1 MSSMVHPVLPSA
13 AAATRHAVNI
23 TTRGG
28 FQCRSRIQCGAHTLF
43 DFEHPIAKAFA
54 TTGHGAACVSSSAKN
69 AANAAAG
76 FLYTQQLSL
85 SDSVT
90 FSRSPSHSLSVC
102 VCVLL
107 FPHLAPHCCSNCV
120 AVICSAQWS
129 ISLDFAASLLASLV
143 ANKRQQPWQRQH

>member
-1 MSSMVHPVLPSA
+1 MGQLQLRLAPHLLVPLLHRRLHPVLPSA

-28 FQCRSRIQCGAHTLF
+28 FQCRIQCGAHTLF

-85 SDSVT
+85 
-90 FSRSPSHSLSVC
+90 
-102 VCVLL
+102 
-107 FPHLAPHCCSNCV
+107 
-120 AVICSAQWS
+120 
-129 ISLDFAASLLASLV
+129 
-143 ANKRQQPWQRQH
+143 

>member
-1 MSSMVHPVLPSA
+1 MGQLQLRLAPPPPSFHVLLGRLQPVLPAA

-76 FLYTQQLSL
+76 FPYTQQLSLSL

-90 FSRSPSHSLSVC
+90 FSHSLPLALSVALSPIWRPI
-102 VCVLL
+102 VV
-107 FPHLAPHCCSNCV
+107 PT
-120 AVICSAQWS
+120 
-129 ISLDFAASLLASLV
+129 ASL
-143 ANKRQQPWQRQH
+143 